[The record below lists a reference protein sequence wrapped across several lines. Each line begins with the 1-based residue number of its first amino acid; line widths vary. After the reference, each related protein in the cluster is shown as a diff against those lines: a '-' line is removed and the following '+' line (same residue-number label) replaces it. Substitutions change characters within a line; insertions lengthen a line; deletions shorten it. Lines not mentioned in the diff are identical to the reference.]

1 MLRRLRTPK
10 CTLRMLVMTTKKG
23 FNGQGIIDLAD
34 YEGMEPREQNDAV
47 FQNIDWLD
55 LDTVDLEDP
64 DYWNLAIRTETPEE
78 RNRRVSSL
86 QVSYNNEGFLTKF
99 WPVCFGTDGKPRDGR
114 GRIES
119 AKKNGER
126 WMPKANY
133 HYEKASED
141 VGFSR
146 NYITNGLVANY
157 HLPSEAP
164 KMEDFIQAGVSI
176 IEKGELICTRAE
188 VNTWL
193 YGEAKVE
200 KFFSDGGGVITK
212 IIDAI
217 LKRGPAGSSAIKKR
231 TPGGWIE
238 WIKDNVGYVVSNKKG
253 LYLLCVDSETYPMRA
268 WCQYV
273 LSAVAKQK
281 VSPSFILY
289 TNANTPEEARKN
301 MHNFVNRLKYFN
313 DTTFR
318 LVNQTPHVS
327 EIGAVFQTL
336 KFEIRQPE
344 TLPYSIFGA
353 VPQIDGE
360 HDLTGK
366 NLVPIEE
373 Y

>member
-10 CTLRMLVMTTKKG
+10 CILRLLIMTTKKG

-146 NYITNGLVANY
+146 NYITNGLVAN
-157 HLPSEAP
+157 
-164 KMEDFIQAGVSI
+164 
-176 IEKGELICTRAE
+176 
-188 VNTWL
+188 
-193 YGEAKVE
+193 
-200 KFFSDGGGVITK
+200 
-212 IIDAI
+212 
-217 LKRGPAGSSAIKKR
+217 
-231 TPGGWIE
+231 
-238 WIKDNVGYVVSNKKG
+238 
-253 LYLLCVDSETYPMRA
+253 
-268 WCQYV
+268 
-273 LSAVAKQK
+273 
-281 VSPSFILY
+281 
-289 TNANTPEEARKN
+289 
-301 MHNFVNRLKYFN
+301 
-313 DTTFR
+313 
-318 LVNQTPHVS
+318 
-327 EIGAVFQTL
+327 
-336 KFEIRQPE
+336 
-344 TLPYSIFGA
+344 
-353 VPQIDGE
+353 
-360 HDLTGK
+360 
-366 NLVPIEE
+366 
-373 Y
+373 

>member
-1 MLRRLRTPK
+1 
-10 CTLRMLVMTTKKG
+10 
-23 FNGQGIIDLAD
+23 
-34 YEGMEPREQNDAV
+34 
-47 FQNIDWLD
+47 
-55 LDTVDLEDP
+55 
-64 DYWNLAIRTETPEE
+64 
-78 RNRRVSSL
+78 
-86 QVSYNNEGFLTKF
+86 
-99 WPVCFGTDGKPRDGR
+99 
-114 GRIES
+114 
-119 AKKNGER
+119 
-126 WMPKANY
+126 MPKASY

-188 VNTWL
+188 VNSWL
-193 YGEAKVE
+193 YGEAQVE
-200 KFFSDGGGVITK
+200 KFFSDSGGVITK
-212 IIDAI
+212 IVDGI
-217 LKRGPAGSSAIKKR
+217 LKRGPAGSSAIAKR
-231 TPGGWIE
+231 SPQGWVE
-238 WIKDNVGYVVSNKKG
+238 WIKNNVGYVVSNKKG
-253 LYLLCVDSETYPMRA
+253 LHLLCVDSETYPMRA

-273 LSAVAKQK
+273 LPSVAKQK
-281 VSPSFILY
+281 PSPSFILY

-301 MHNFVNRLKYFN
+301 MKNFVNKLEYYN
-313 DTTFR
+313 DVTFR
-318 LVNQTPHVS
+318 LVNQSPHVS
-327 EIGAVFQTL
+327 EIGAVFQTP

-344 TLPYSIFGA
+344 ILPYSIFGA